1 MRNRVQS
8 ASRLR
13 MTHEIQN
20 DRDEALAYLKTG
32 SFAESLMNDELKEAF
47 LIAVENVIQQ
57 CLIPVPAEP
66 LLRLGYAVAQSVD
79 AVEASHRTM
88 DADDRFA
95 DVFDCAQ
102 NIAWD
107 FYVAGDE
114 ERQMALVDHDSLVV
128 LADAVAAYRQA
139 QTPKLDEV
147 EIPVSAPHWE
157 SATPAV
163 CGFAL

>member
-66 LLRLGYAVAQSVD
+66 LLQLA
-79 AVEASHRTM
+79 EAIAMSFPGGEARHCSM
-88 DADDRFA
+88 DADDEF
-95 DVFDCAQ
+95 VEVVDCAQ
-102 NIAWD
+102 HIAWD
-107 FYVAGDE
+107 FCSAGDE
-114 ERQMALVDHDSLVV
+114 GGQWAWVDNDSLLV
-128 LADAVAAYRQA
+128 LADAVSAYRQA
-139 QTPKLDEV
+139 QMPTPDEV
-147 EIPVSAPHWE
+147 EASVSAPHWE
-157 SATPAV
+157 STAPAV
-163 CGFAL
+163 CGIAP